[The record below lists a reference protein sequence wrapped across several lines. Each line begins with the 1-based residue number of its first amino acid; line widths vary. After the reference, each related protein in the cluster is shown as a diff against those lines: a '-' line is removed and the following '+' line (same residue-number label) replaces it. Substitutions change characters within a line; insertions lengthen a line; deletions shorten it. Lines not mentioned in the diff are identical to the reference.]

1 MKTNRENIVNEPL
14 KAVKKVLFDDM
25 VPRCVKRN
33 RGVIVKRKIVNESFR
48 RVDFEK
54 KVAVSDLTYS
64 R

>member
-1 MKTNRENIVNEPL
+1 MKTDRENIVNGPL

-33 RGVIVKRKIVNESFR
+33 WGVIVKRKIVIESFR

-54 KVAVSDLTYS
+54 KLL
-64 R
+64 